1 MTTLP
6 TRWILMRALKHQVRS
21 ISIFLPSL
29 PKAEP
34 WRPFFKMR
42 EDFLF
47 SEVLMEVGMN
57 KDRTER
63 LIEVVRLCIEGKG
76 SLTLSNYSD
85 FPGAWERAS
94 LQLTAVSPHLA
105 PHDGGPTDPGICSS
119 GVELHTQS
127 KEYGSHISDV
137 LRT

>member
-1 MTTLP
+1 
-6 TRWILMRALKHQVRS
+6 MRALKHQVRS

-47 SEVLMEVGMN
+47 LEVLMEVGMN

-85 FPGAWERAS
+85 FP
-94 LQLTAVSPHLA
+94 
-105 PHDGGPTDPGICSS
+105 DPGICSS